1 MKKLSVLFAALLIS
15 LAICHAVQAAPP
27 KSVALTAGTTLT
39 QNATIKPG
47 TYALID
53 TGQGAVRITGHD
65 ITIDFRDASLHGD
78 SKGNG
83 IVIADARNITLKNAH
98 VSGYTWG
105 ITVQNSQ
112 GIKIIKCEA
121 SHNADL
127 PTGTVIDESGSEP
140 QDEHGGG
147 FVLRDCRHCLLSQS
161 SAQHEWDAVDM
172 VRSDDNQIQD
182 CDLSYNSNWG
192 VHLWAS
198 SRNTVQRNRAV
209 WCTTGA
215 GTLYQAL
222 TGWQTYDAEAI
233 CIEHNSN
240 DNTIAQNDLREGG
253 DGIFIRANEGPLT
266 PNGPPVPV
274 LNGSHRNRLL
284 NNDCSYSPNNAIE
297 VDLVDDTVISGNNC
311 SHSNYGMWLGISQRC
326 IVKNNLCVDD
336 ADHAVEIERGQND
349 QFEANTF
356 GFTSPRPDSLVY
368 LRKNGDE
375 VPSGPYTLTG
385 NLFFGAKIA
394 VQLVGTPA
402 TFQGNT
408 VAYRGA
414 DGPAQLVVVDAASP
428 VTDQGDNRV
437 VDQAMTVPPFA
448 LHSLPLL
455 AENAVRL
462 VSPAMPK
469 PGDLVT
475 LAGKSLAAAQVL
487 IEGKP
492 ADILKATG
500 TELQV
505 RLPSEKDDVRGVNL
519 VVIPKGGSPLWPL
532 VVSFKK

>member
-1 MKKLSVLFAALLIS
+1 M
-15 LAICHAVQAAPP
+15 
-27 KSVALTAGTTLT
+27 
-39 QNATIKPG
+39 
-47 TYALID
+47 
-53 TGQGAVRITGHD
+53 
-65 ITIDFRDASLHGD
+65 
-78 SKGNG
+78 
-83 IVIADARNITLKNAH
+83 
-98 VSGYTWG
+98 
-105 ITVQNSQ
+105 
-112 GIKIIKCEA
+112 
-121 SHNADL
+121 
-127 PTGTVIDESGSEP
+127 
-140 QDEHGGG
+140 
-147 FVLRDCRHCLLSQS
+147 
-161 SAQHEWDAVDM
+161 
-172 VRSDDNQIQD
+172 
-182 CDLSYNSNWG
+182 
-192 VHLWAS
+192 
-198 SRNTVQRNRAV
+198 
-209 WCTTGA
+209 
-215 GTLYQAL
+215 
-222 TGWQTYDAEAI
+222 
-233 CIEHNSN
+233 
-240 DNTIAQNDLREGG
+240 
-253 DGIFIRANEGPLT
+253 
-266 PNGPPVPV
+266 
-274 LNGSHRNRLL
+274 
-284 NNDCSYSPNNAIE
+284 
-297 VDLVDDTVISGNNC
+297 
-311 SHSNYGMWLGISQRC
+311 
-326 IVKNNLCVDD
+326 
-336 ADHAVEIERGQND
+336 
-349 QFEANTF
+349 
-356 GFTSPRPDSLVY
+356 
-368 LRKNGDE
+368 
-375 VPSGPYTLTG
+375 PSGPYMLIG

-519 VVIPKGGSPLWPL
+519 VVIPKGHAPLWPL